1 MVHVVFVFLVVFV
14 FKIDKK
20 YYLQVCFRRIQVA
33 YQRKKKIERM
43 INPVKKVLRKNR

>member
-1 MVHVVFVFLVVFV
+1 MQIFMIAECLKMVHVVFV

-33 YQRKKKIERM
+33 YQRKKKIE
-43 INPVKKVLRKNR
+43 

>member
-1 MVHVVFVFLVVFV
+1 MQIFMIAECLKMVHVVFVFLVVFV

-33 YQRKKKIERM
+33 YQRKKKIE
-43 INPVKKVLRKNR
+43 